1 MLTDEDDEFADAGA
15 PAPVDNGLVDDIM
28 ESRLRAIVYV
38 ARYHGVDL
46 DRTELRLVPGAAL
59 PAPADLVVWLR
70 GSGLWA
76 QADYLKWRHLL
87 RINSDEPVV
96 LLFDD
101 GSAAILTGIDRE
113 RGVVFLRDPRGA
125 PNELPVAVDEAR
137 IRQVWS
143 GEAILVRPERKDATD
158 REPFTFAWI
167 FGVLFKEKGLLRE
180 ISFAGV
186 VIAIVSVAP
195 MLMVMMLIDQVL
207 AHGSLNTLV
216 YITDMFIVLWMFE
229 AILTYVQ
236 QHCVAHLTVRLDT
249 RLNLHMFSRLLSLP
263 IDYYEQNPAGRTQ
276 YRLQQIYQVRAF
288 VAGQLL
294 GLFMQFF
301 QLLIILP
308 ILFYISAYLTWLVV
322 AASVCIAV
330 TIFLFL
336 KPLRAYYKRVVLA
349 DAEKNT
355 VLVESV
361 HGIRT
366 VKSLALEVQQRR
378 AWDSKV
384 AEAAQLRLR
393 AMRLGAWPAALTIPF
408 QRFVERG
415 VMLVGGYEML
425 MSPGSVTFGSLVVIL
440 ILGSRVSSP
449 LVSLVRTLQDLEE
462 VRAAVHEIQIVLD
475 SPPEV
480 VNIGRGLRPNLKGA
494 ISFDDLTFTYPGGKS
509 PAIRSLT
516 ADIPAGTMMGL
527 VGRSG
532 SGKSTIARLLQ
543 GINRTYEGYL
553 KIDGVELREIN
564 LPHLRRSFGVVLQDN
579 FLFRGTIRDN
589 IIASRP
595 GLGMEEVVRACR
607 LAGAEEFI
615 ERMPEG
621 YDTFIEEGSPNVS
634 GGQRQRLAIARALAS
649 DPRLLI
655 LDEATSALDPESEAL
670 VNANLRRIAHG
681 RTMVIVSHRL
691 ASLLDCDL
699 TMVLDRGRLIDLAP
713 HTVLLERCDIYR
725 TLWFQQNRHL
735 TQGTAGALP
744 APDAVAAQGD

>member
-1 MLTDEDDEFADAGA
+1 MLTDDDEDYAGSG
-15 PAPVDNGLVDDIM
+15 PALGPEEGGLVDAVM
-28 ESRLRAIVYV
+28 ESRLSAVVHV
-38 ARYHGVDL
+38 ARYHGVEL
-46 DRTELRLVPGAAL
+46 DRTELRLVPGAPL
-59 PAPADLVVWLR
+59 PSPADLVVWLR
-70 GSGLWA
+70 ASGLWA
-76 QADYLKWRHLL
+76 QADHLKWRTLL
-87 RINSDEPVV
+87 RINTDDPVI
-96 LLFDD
+96 LLFND
-101 GSAAILTGIDRE
+101 GSAAIMTGVDLE
-113 RGVVFLRDPRGA
+113 RGVVFLRDPRGTV
-125 PNELPVAVDEAR
+125 EDVPVPVDETR

-143 GEAILVRPERKDATD
+143 GESILIRPERTEATA
-158 REPFTFAWI
+158 REPFTFGWI
-167 FGVLFKEKGLLRE
+167 FKVVLRERGLLRE
-180 ISFAGV
+180 IGFAGV
-186 VIAIVSVAP
+186 VIAIVSVIP
-195 MLMVMMLIDQVL
+195 VLFTMVLIDQVM
-207 AHGSLNTLV
+207 AHEALNTLYFV
-216 YITDMFIVLWMFE
+216 TDMILLLWLSE
-229 AILTYVQ
+229 AVLTYTQ
-236 QHCVAHLTVRLDT
+236 QNCMGHLGVRLDT
-249 RLNLHMFSRLLSLP
+249 RLNLHLFSRLLGLP
-263 IDYYEQNPAGRTQ
+263 IDYYEQNPAGRTHF
-276 YRLQQIYQVRAF
+276 RLQQIWRVRGF
-288 VAGQLL
+288 ITGNVLSL
-294 GLFMQFF
+294 TMQIF

-308 ILFYISAYLTWLVV
+308 ILFYISSELAWYTL
-322 AASVCIAV
+322 AASFAIALI
-330 TIFLFL
+330 IFAFL
-336 KPLRAYYKRVVLA
+336 PSIRRFYKRVVAA

-355 VLVESV
+355 VLIETV

-366 VKSLALEVQQRR
+366 VKSLALEPQQRR

-384 AEAAQLRLR
+384 AEATDLRLR
-393 AMRLGAWPAALTIPF
+393 AMRLGAWPGALIIPF
-408 QRFVERG
+408 QRFTERG
-415 VMLVGGYEML
+415 VMLLGGFIML
-425 MSPGSVTFGSLVVIL
+425 SNPGTITLGSIVIFM
-440 ILGSRVSSP
+440 ILGSRVSGP
-449 LVSLVRTLQDLEE
+449 FVSFVRFFQDLEE
-462 VRAAVHEIQIVLD
+462 IRAAVHEIQIVLD
-475 SPPEV
+475 TPPEV
-480 VNIGRGLRPNLKGA
+480 ENIGRGLRPTFRGE
-494 ISFDDLTFTYPGGKS
+494 ISFDDLTFTYPMGKS

-553 KIDGVELREIN
+553 KIDGVELREVN
-564 LPHLRRSFGVVLQDN
+564 LAHLRRSFGVVLQDN

-713 HTVLLERCDIYR
+713 HAVLLERCEIYR

-735 TQGTAGALP
+735 THGAANALP
-744 APDAVAAQGD
+744 APDAAAQGN